1 MAKSQSNRFCHGRKK
16 KEVPMEE
23 VVKCPVC
30 NKRIFDLEWKGLITV
45 KIKCFH
51 CRKVVSIKR
60 ETKDSAEPRPVTI

>member
-1 MAKSQSNRFCHGRKK
+1 
-16 KEVPMEE
+16 MEE

-30 NKRIFDLEWKGLITV
+30 NKRIFDLEWKGRITV